1 MKGLAEKTAN
11 IFDGISK
18 MESIKPYTLVGGTAL
33 SLQIGARLSED
44 LDFMKWRKSAKEKP
58 GVEWAKI
65 EKELSTIGEV
75 QNRDIYDIDHVEF
88 LVGGVKVSFY
98 SSPNYCPVKEL
109 INISNNLNVADPMSI
124 GAMKM
129 EVMLRRSKF
138 RDYYDIYALL
148 INGYDINEMIDL
160 ALSYSRHRLK
170 TKNLLSMLTNGE
182 RFSLD
187 RAFKDLE
194 PIYDVSSEDIES
206 LIRKNLIDGKKL

>member
-1 MKGLAEKTAN
+1 M
-11 IFDGISK
+11 
-18 MESIKPYTLVGGTAL
+18 
-33 SLQIGARLSED
+33 
-44 LDFMKWRKSAKEKP
+44 
-58 GVEWAKI
+58 
-65 EKELSTIGEV
+65 
-75 QNRDIYDIDHVEF
+75 
-88 LVGGVKVSFY
+88 
-98 SSPNYCPVKEL
+98 
-109 INISNNLNVADPMSI
+109 ADPMSI